1 MDPRSTEVL
10 ESSLIDSQFG
20 VEDGPWD
27 WNKTDMSENKKRLAK
42 AEEKFTTLRKNV
54 NLNVMDM
61 IDR

>member
-1 MDPRSTEVL
+1 MDPRSTEVRD
-10 ESSLIDSQFG
+10 SSLIDSQFG

-27 WNKTDMSENKKRLAK
+27 WNKIDMSENKKRLAK